1 MKNILDDLV
10 ERFEIHNDMTGF
22 GVEVR
27 CTGFAYRRSRE
38 DHYLV
43 RLHSLP
49 NMKFYLK
56 RDSRGE
62 GGWMIFSGMIRTN
75 RTFRFFN
82 PVGTAQRISSN
93 FMKLKFTDLNLICY
107 LRLTPKDFHYNTK
120 VA

>member
-10 ERFEIHNDMTGF
+10 ERFEIHSDMTGF
-22 GVEVR
+22 GTEVR
-27 CTGFAYRRSRE
+27 CSGFAYRRNRD

-43 RLHSLP
+43 RLHTLP
-49 NMKFYLK
+49 SIKFYLK

-75 RTFRFFN
+75 NTSRFFN
-82 PVGTAQRISSN
+82 PVGSAQRISSQY
-93 FMKLKFTDLNLICY
+93 MKLKFSDLNLICY
-107 LRLTPKDFHYNTK
+107 LRLSPKDFHYNMK

>member
-62 GGWMIFSGMIRTN
+62 GGWMIFSGMIRAN
-75 RTFRFFN
+75 KTFRFFN
-82 PVGTAQRISSN
+82 PVGTAQRLSSN
-93 FMKLKFTDLNLICY
+93 YMKLKFTDLNLICY
-107 LRLTPKDFHYNTK
+107 LRLAPKDFHYNTK